1 MIRSGCSQAEF
12 GEACQVDRF
21 LPGSLSMA
29 AALDKSSQ
37 AMTVAPVG
45 KIEIVQG
52 LRALAVLLVVW
63 THSIVAASYHSTPK
77 QGTFFHLKSFGAC
90 GLDIFF
96 VISGFIVSL
105 VASRAIAQSQSSA
118 RTFLS
123 RRFTRIFPL
132 YWILTGVVIVEAQLG
147 KYPILWHRVPWLATL
162 FLLPGWQY
170 PVPPLILSLGW
181 SLVFEIYFYLVLAAW
196 MRLSPRHLIR
206 NAIAFLAGMVA
217 LGTIVGIHRPWL
229 VIWSNPVALEFLF
242 GCLTAQ
248 LVTKLATMA
257 SNNRTGI
264 PLHSARRARTLGP
277 WLAAVGATALAA
289 TIFTGYGNAS
299 EASSIMAG
307 LDGWL
312 RIGVWGVPSGLLVLG
327 AVLWRPAMQSI
338 PARGLV
344 LLGDASYSIYLC
356 TNPSRSM
363 VEHFWSVFGH
373 WGGDVGVVL
382 CLLSCLAIGLLCYLA
397 VERPIMRFFHNW
409 YKQLPFSAN

>member
-1 MIRSGCSQAEF
+1 MIRSGCSQTEF
-12 GEACQVDRF
+12 GDACQTDRF

-29 AALDKSSQ
+29 AAPDKSSQ
-37 AMTVAPVG
+37 AMTAAPVG

-206 NAIAFLAGMVA
+206 NTIVFLAGMVT
-217 LGTIVGIHRPWL
+217 LGTIVGIRSP
-229 VIWSNPVALEFLF
+229 
-242 GCLTAQ
+242 
-248 LVTKLATMA
+248 
-257 SNNRTGI
+257 
-264 PLHSARRARTLGP
+264 
-277 WLAAVGATALAA
+277 
-289 TIFTGYGNAS
+289 
-299 EASSIMAG
+299 MAG
-307 LDGWL
+307 DLVKSG
-312 RIGVWGVPSGLLVLG
+312 RAGVSVRVSD
-327 AVLWRPAMQSI
+327 RPASDEDGRNGSKQSHWNS
-338 PARGLV
+338 AEFRAMGAHVRTVAGGCGSNRALSDNLHRLWQCQRGQLRH
-344 LLGDASYSIYLC
+344 G
-356 TNPSRSM
+356 RSGWM
-363 VEHFWSVFGH
+363 AADWR
-373 WGGDVGVVL
+373 VG
-382 CLLSCLAIGLLCYLA
+382 SAIGRASAGCRPLASRHAIHPCSWTRTPGRCFLLDLSMHQ
-397 VERPIMRFFHNW
+397 PH
-409 YKQLPFSAN
+409 P

>member
-1 MIRSGCSQAEF
+1 
-12 GEACQVDRF
+12 
-21 LPGSLSMA
+21 
-29 AALDKSSQ
+29 
-37 AMTVAPVG
+37 MTATPVG

-52 LRALAVLLVVW
+52 LRAVAVLLVVW
-63 THSIVAASYHSTPK
+63 THSIVAAAYESSPK
-77 QGTFFHLKSFGAC
+77 QGSFFHLKSFGAC

-105 VASRAIAQSQSSA
+105 VASRAVAQNQPSS

-132 YWILTGVVIVEAQLG
+132 YWILTGVIILEAQG
-147 KYPILWHRVPWLATL
+147 GRYPILWHRVPWLPTL
-162 FLLPGWQY
+162 FLLPGWHY

-206 NAIAFLAGMVA
+206 NTMSVSGRHGRAGGYRRHPSTVAGDLVESGHAGVPVRVPDRPGGDEAWPQRLQIIA
-217 LGTIVGIHRPWL
+217 LGLRWL
-229 VIWSNPVALEFLF
+229 PRGGHA
-242 GCLTAQ
+242 C
-248 LVTKLATMA
+248 
-257 SNNRTGI
+257 
-264 PLHSARRARTLGP
+264 LGP
-277 WLAAVGATALAA
+277 WLTAVAAIALAT

-312 RIGVWGVPSGLLVLG
+312 RVGVWGVPSGLLVLG
-327 AVLWRPAMQSI
+327 AVLWRPAMQSV

-356 TNPSRSM
+356 TNPTRSM
-363 VEHFWSVFGH
+363 VEHFWRIFGH

-382 CLLSCLAIGLLCYLA
+382 CLLACVAAGLLCYLV

-409 YKQLPFSAN
+409 YKQLPFSAGRSEAA

>member
-1 MIRSGCSQAEF
+1 
-12 GEACQVDRF
+12 
-21 LPGSLSMA
+21 MA
-29 AALDKSSQ
+29 SRPDTFSPAVTA
-37 AMTVAPVG
+37 APVS

-52 LRALAVLLVVW
+52 LRAVAVLLVVW
-63 THSIVAASYHSTPK
+63 THSIVAAAYHSNPQ

-105 VASRAIAQSQSSA
+105 VASRAIARNQPSA

-132 YWILTGVVIVEAQLG
+132 YWILTGVIILEAQLG
-147 KYPILWHRVPWLATL
+147 RFPILWHHVPWLPTL
-162 FLLPGWQY
+162 LLLPGWQY

-181 SLVFEIYFYLVLAAW
+181 SLLFEIYFYLVLAAW
-196 MRLSPRHLIR
+196 MRVAPRHLIR
-206 NAIAFLAGMVA
+206 NTTMFLVGMIA
-217 LGTIVGIHRPWL
+217 LGAVLGIHRPWL

-242 GCLTAQ
+242 GCLIAQVVTRMAATA
-248 LVTKLATMA
+248 
-257 SNNRTGI
+257 SSNRTGI
-264 PLHSARRARTLGP
+264 PLPSTRRARSLGP
-277 WLAAVGATALAA
+277 WLAALGAIALTV

-299 EASSIMAG
+299 EATSIMAG

-312 RIGVWGVPSGLLVLG
+312 RVGVWGVPSGLLVLG

-356 TNPSRSM
+356 TNPTRSM
-363 VEHFWSVFGH
+363 VEHFWRIFDH

-382 CLLSCLAIGLLCYLA
+382 CVLSCLAVGLLCYLA
-397 VERPIMRFFHNW
+397 IERPIMRFFHNW
-409 YKQLPFSAN
+409 NKQLPFSARRSVAAR

>member
-1 MIRSGCSQAEF
+1 MPATPDKTSPAT
-12 GEACQVDRF
+12 
-21 LPGSLSMA
+21 PA
-29 AALDKSSQ
+29 AP
-37 AMTVAPVG
+37 TG

-63 THSIVAASYHSTPK
+63 THSIVAAAYHSDPK
-77 QGTFFHLKSFGAC
+77 QATFFHLKSFGAC

-105 VASRAIAQSQSSA
+105 VASRAVAQNQPSA

-132 YWILTGVVIVEAQLG
+132 YWILTGVVILEAQLG
-147 KYPILWHRVPWLATL
+147 RYPILWHQVPWLPTL
-162 FLLPGWQY
+162 FLLPGWHY

-196 MRLSPRHLIR
+196 MHFAPRHLIR
-206 NAIAFLAGMVA
+206 NTMLFLAGMVA
-217 LGTIVGIHRPWL
+217 LGAVVGIHRPGL

-242 GCLTAQ
+242 GCVIAQ
-248 LVTKLATMA
+248 VVTKMAAMA
-257 SNNRTGI
+257 SSNRTGI
-264 PLHSARRARTLGP
+264 PLPFARRARTLGP
-277 WLAAVGATALAA
+277 WLSAAGAIALAV

-312 RIGVWGVPSGLLVLG
+312 RVGVWGVPSGLLVLG

-356 TNPSRSM
+356 TNPTRSM
-363 VEHFWSVFGH
+363 VEHFWRVFGY

-382 CLLSCLAIGLLCYLA
+382 CLVACVALGLLCYLA
-397 VERPIMRFFHNW
+397 IERPIMRFFHNW
-409 YKQLPFSAN
+409 YKQLPFSGHRSEAAGLHDTAT